1 MGHVLPGSQDPYFDR
16 SKVNYMR
23 IQYSRLKFGRTVIE
37 NRFKVLRVAVA
48 RAFEGTDID
57 PEQVIREY
65 VKMKPLLSCPNEDKG
80 GNRT

>member
-37 NRFKVLRVAVA
+37 NRFKVLKVAVA

-57 PEQVIREY
+57 PEQVIQEY
-65 VKMKPLLSCPNEDKG
+65 VKMKPILSCPNEDKG
-80 GNRT
+80 GN